1 MANANTFRIVAAS
14 KEVYEVEKSEDGT
27 KVTFRLAANPKKN
40 FGSMYFTQASITMLA
55 RNICIA
61 IFGSSIFFG
70 TIGS

>member
-40 FGSMYFTQASITMLA
+40 FVMAGSAVYALVKVLQQLA
-55 RNICIA
+55 PYR
-61 IFGSSIFFG
+61 
-70 TIGS
+70 